1 MNDPNPDEG
10 PTSVGHDGYRSPA
23 SGQADCSP
31 FPVGG
36 AVAEHH
42 CAGRAEPLQR
52 GQVGE
57 RRRAATAV
65 DAPADDMKTTPR
77 KLPNAL
83 MLTWG

>member
-1 MNDPNPDEG
+1 
-10 PTSVGHDGYRSPA
+10 
-23 SGQADCSP
+23 
-31 FPVGG
+31 
-36 AVAEHH
+36 
-42 CAGRAEPLQR
+42 
-52 GQVGE
+52 VGE